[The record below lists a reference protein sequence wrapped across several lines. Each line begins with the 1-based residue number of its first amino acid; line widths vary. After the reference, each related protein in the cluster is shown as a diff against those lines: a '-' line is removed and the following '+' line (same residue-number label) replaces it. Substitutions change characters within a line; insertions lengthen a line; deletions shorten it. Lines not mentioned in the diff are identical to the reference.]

1 MNHCLWWQRK
11 NIYGNPCCVLQPLQV
26 ITSHSRVQN
35 DWPKIG
41 YRKWLSWLFRQ
52 NHRLPV
58 LKSPSDPSA
67 SRHAS
72 GPRRRA
78 EALSRRESVMSPPK
92 WSDESVFHVSR
103 CRKIMFDPRSFMGSR
118 FLTPKLVDWQQIK
131 MTPKIKSKTVSWY
144 FHWTMWNHD
153 NMLTTILIHINP
165 YYSICVH
172 FRFNHLNFG
181 KNISNHIN
189 LKSSMHIYI

>member
-1 MNHCLWWQRK
+1 MEIHAVFYSHYKSLQAILGSKMIDPKLATENDFRDCLDR
-11 NIYGNPCCVLQPLQV
+11 
-26 ITSHSRVQN
+26 T
-35 DWPKIG
+35 
-41 YRKWLSWLFRQ
+41 
-52 NHRLPV
+52 RLPV

-67 SRHAS
+67 SHHAS

-103 CRKIMFDPRSFMGSR
+103 CRKIMLDPRSFMGSR

-165 YYSICVH
+165 YYSICAH

-181 KNISNHIN
+181 KTYKIISI
-189 LKSSMHIYI
+189 